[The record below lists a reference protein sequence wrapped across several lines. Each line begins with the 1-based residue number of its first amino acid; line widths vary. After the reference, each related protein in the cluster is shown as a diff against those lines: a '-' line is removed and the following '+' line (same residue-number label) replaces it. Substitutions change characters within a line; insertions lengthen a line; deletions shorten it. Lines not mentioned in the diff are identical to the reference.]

1 MVRGNMRGG
10 RGGMRGTFN
19 KKASFSK
26 YLKKPENF
34 NAWKKFH

>member
-19 KKASFSK
+19 KKASFSEFSPK
-26 YLKKPENF
+26 LDF
-34 NAWKKFH
+34 FL